1 MGSPA
6 LRGSGFD
13 PTPHDA
19 GGGVMPCLCCL
30 DWRCMTYAHPEA
42 LSSRHLAQHGLL
54 AKGLQ
59 GWSLCHKSSRG
70 VWCPVLALLVMRSHL
85 GNAFASCSCSDSMPV
100 GIGRSVG
107 CLL

>member
-19 GGGVMPCLCCL
+19 GGGVMPCLGCL
-30 DWRCMTYAHPEA
+30 DWRCNFDA
-42 LSSRHLAQHGLL
+42 LQAGGCWGLLDSHDLL
-54 AKGLQ
+54 AKDHLD
-59 GWSLCHKSSRG
+59 SILCHTTNRG
-70 VWCPVLALLVMRSHL
+70 AWCPVPALPVMRSHL
-85 GNAFASCSCSDSMPV
+85 DSGFASCSCSDSMPV